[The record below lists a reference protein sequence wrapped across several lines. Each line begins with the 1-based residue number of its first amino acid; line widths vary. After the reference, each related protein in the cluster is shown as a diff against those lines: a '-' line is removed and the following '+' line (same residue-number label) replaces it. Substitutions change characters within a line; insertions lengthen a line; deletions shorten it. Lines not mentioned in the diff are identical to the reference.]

1 MSKKV
6 YLLWFGQTIS
16 WTGSAMSFF
25 AIGVWIY
32 ETTGKASALSTIL
45 FIVAIVG
52 VVTGPFGGVLADRF
66 PRKTL
71 IIIFDLTIAVL
82 MCVIGYFALNDIL
95 TLPLLIPFA
104 LAFGIFEI
112 AHWTTWSAFLGDV
125 VKKNEVTK
133 VSALFESAEAI
144 SVLVGP
150 IGGAFIY
157 SFFGLTGVILVDVIS
172 CIFGIATITLFKS
185 KKVETKGKMNVKNI
199 YLDLIEAYNWLKK
212 QKGLLTLVLIL
223 AICNFLWGF
232 TQVLLPP
239 MILSF
244 TDATGL
250 GLVESSIGLAFLF
263 GSILS
268 LRLSDW
274 LQGNLKVA
282 IYCGLLGG
290 LSLILGSIR
299 PSIFLLCVHGVIG
312 GVSGTMQYTVSSGA
326 WLAITTED
334 IRGRALALRGTIA
347 QMLRPLGV
355 LIAGPLGDYLEFSF
369 YPDNVD
375 LLSPLV
381 GIGPGRGY
389 AFFILFGH
397 NKYLVVLIYEKSLV
411 LLLLLPFCTEMNGV
425 VYVAVWILNLNNK
438 NLANLSKQVKD
449 ITNQ

>member
-6 YLLWFGQTIS
+6 YLLWFGQTVS
-16 WTGSAMSFF
+16 WTGSSMSFF
-25 AIGVWIY
+25 AIGVWIF

-45 FIVAIVG
+45 FTVAIVG

-71 IIIFDLTIAVL
+71 IITFDLIIALL
-82 MCVIGYFALNDIL
+82 MCVIGYLALNEAL
-95 TLPLLIPFA
+95 TLTSLIPFA

-144 SVLVGP
+144 SVLIGP

-157 SFFGLTGVILVDVIS
+157 SFFGLTGVILVDVIT
-172 CIFGIATITLFKS
+172 CLFGIATITLFKS
-185 KKVETKGKMNVKNI
+185 KKIEAKSNLSVKNI
-199 YLDLIEAYNWLKK
+199 YFDLIEAYNWLKK
-212 QKGLLTLVLIL
+212 QKGLLSLVLIL
-223 AICNFLWGF
+223 SVCNFLWGF
-232 TQVLLPP
+232 TQVLIPP

-244 TDATGL
+244 ADATGL
-250 GLVESSIGLAFLF
+250 GIVESSVGLAFLF
-263 GSILS
+263 GSVIS
-268 LRLSDW
+268 LRFADW

-290 LSLILGSIR
+290 LALIIGSVR
-299 PSIFLLCVHGVIG
+299 PSIFLLCINGVIAG
-312 GVSGTMQYTVSSGA
+312 ISGTVQYTVSSGA

-355 LIAGPLGDYLEFSF
+355 VIAGPLGDYLEFTF
-369 YPDNVD
+369 YPKNVD
-375 LLSPLV
+375 MLYPLV
-381 GIGPGRGY
+381 GTGPGRGY
-389 AFFILFGH
+389 AFLYFLIGIF
-397 NKYLVVLIYEKSLV
+397 YVVIWV
-411 LLLLLPFCTEMNGV
+411 LNF
-425 VYVAVWILNLNNK
+425 NNK
-438 NLANLSKQVKD
+438 NLKFLSKQVIE
-449 ITNQ
+449 ITNN

>member
-6 YLLWFGQTIS
+6 YLLWFGQTVS

-25 AIGVWIY
+25 AVGVWIY

-66 PRKTL
+66 QRKKL
-71 IIIFDLTIAVL
+71 IIIFDLIIAVL
-82 MCVIGYFALNDIL
+82 MCVIGYLALNDLL
-95 TLPLLIPFA
+95 TLTLLIPFA

-125 VKKNEVTK
+125 VKKQEVTK

-144 SVLVGP
+144 SVLIGP

-157 SFFGLTGVILVDVIS
+157 SFFGLPGVILVDLIT
-172 CIFGIATITLFKS
+172 CFFGIATITFFKS
-185 KKVETKGKMNVKNI
+185 KKVEIKGELSFKNV

-212 QKGLLTLVLIL
+212 QKGLLSLVTIL
-223 AICNFLWGF
+223 TIGNFLWGF
-232 TQVLLPP
+232 TSVLLPP

-244 TDATGL
+244 TDARGL
-250 GLVESSIGLAFLF
+250 GIVESSVGLAFLF
-263 GSILS
+263 GSIIS
-268 LRLSDW
+268 LRLADK

-282 IYCGLLGG
+282 IYMGLLGG
-290 LSLILGSIR
+290 ISLILGSIR
-299 PSIFLLCVHGVIG
+299 PSIILLCIHGVIA
-312 GVSGTMQYTVSSGA
+312 GVSGTVQYTVSSGA

-355 LIAGPLGDYLEFSF
+355 VIAGPLGDYLEFTF
-369 YPDNVD
+369 YPENIDI
-375 LLSPLV
+375 LSPLV
-381 GIGPGRGY
+381 GTGPGRGY
-389 AFFILFGH
+389 AFLFFLVGVF
-397 NKYLVVLIYEKSLV
+397 YVVL
-411 LLLLLPFCTEMNGV
+411 
-425 VYVAVWILNLNNK
+425 WIVNFNNK
-438 NLANLSKQVKD
+438 NLKFLSKQVIE
-449 ITNQ
+449 ITNS

>member
-6 YLLWFGQTIS
+6 YILWFGQTVS

-66 PRKTL
+66 PRKQL

-82 MCVIGYFALNDIL
+82 MCVIGYFALNDML
-95 TLPLLIPFA
+95 TLTLLVPFA

-144 SVLVGP
+144 SVLIGP

-157 SFFGLTGVILVDVIS
+157 SFFGLPGVILVDVIT
-172 CIFGIATITLFKS
+172 CFFGIATITFFKS
-185 KKVETKGKMNVKNI
+185 KKVEVKGKLSFRNV
-199 YLDLIEAYNWLKK
+199 YFDLVEAYNWLKK
-212 QKGLLTLVLIL
+212 QKGLLALVSIL
-223 AICNFLWGF
+223 SLGNFLWGF
-232 TQVLLPP
+232 TSVLLPP

-244 TDATGL
+244 TDARGL
-250 GLVESSIGLAFLF
+250 GIVESSVGLAFLF
-263 GSILS
+263 GSMIS
-268 LRLSDW
+268 LRLADK

-282 IYCGLLGG
+282 IYMGLLGG
-290 LSLILGSIR
+290 LSLIVGSLR
-299 PSIFLLCVHGVIG
+299 PSIILLCIHGIVA
-312 GVSGTMQYTVSSGA
+312 GVSGTVQYTVSSGA
-326 WLAITTED
+326 WLAITDEK

-355 LIAGPLGDYLEFSF
+355 VIAGPLGDYLEFTF
-369 YPDNVD
+369 YPANVD
-375 LLSPLV
+375 ILSPLV
-381 GIGPGRGY
+381 GTGPGRGY
-389 AFFILFGH
+389 AFLF
-397 NKYLVVLIYEKSLV
+397 LIV
-411 LLLLLPFCTEMNGV
+411 GV
-425 VYVAVWILNLNNK
+425 AYTFLWIFNYNNK
-438 NLANLSKQVKD
+438 NLKKLSTQVKE
-449 ITNQ
+449 IVTTE

>member
-6 YLLWFGQTIS
+6 YLLWFGQTVS

-25 AIGVWIY
+25 AVGVWIY

-66 PRKTL
+66 PRKKL
-71 IIIFDLTIAVL
+71 IIIFDLIIAVL
-82 MCVIGYFALNDIL
+82 MCVIGYLALNDLL
-95 TLPLLIPFA
+95 TLTLLIPFA

-125 VKKNEVTK
+125 VKKQEVTK

-144 SVLVGP
+144 SVLIGP

-157 SFFGLTGVILVDVIS
+157 SFFGLPGVILVDLIT
-172 CIFGIATITLFKS
+172 CFFGIATITFFKCT
-185 KKVETKGKMNVKNI
+185 KVEIKGKLSFKNV

-212 QKGLLTLVLIL
+212 QKGLLSLVTIL
-223 AICNFLWGF
+223 TIGNFLWGF
-232 TQVLLPP
+232 TSVLLPP

-244 TDATGL
+244 TDARGL
-250 GLVESSIGLAFLF
+250 GIVESSVGLAFLF
-263 GSILS
+263 GSIIS
-268 LRLSDW
+268 LRLADK

-282 IYCGLLGG
+282 IYMGLLGG
-290 LSLILGSIR
+290 ISLILGSIR
-299 PSIFLLCVHGVIG
+299 PSIILLCIHGVIA
-312 GVSGTMQYTVSSGA
+312 GVSGTVQYTVSSGA

-355 LIAGPLGDYLEFSF
+355 VIAGPLGDYLEFTF
-369 YPDNVD
+369 YPENVD
-375 LLSPLV
+375 ILSPLV
-381 GIGPGRGY
+381 GTGPGRGY
-389 AFFILFGH
+389 AFLFFLVGVF
-397 NKYLVVLIYEKSLV
+397 YVVL
-411 LLLLLPFCTEMNGV
+411 
-425 VYVAVWILNLNNK
+425 WIVNFNNK
-438 NLANLSKQVKD
+438 NLKFLSKQVIE
-449 ITNQ
+449 ITNS

>member
-25 AIGVWIY
+25 AIGVWIF
-32 ETTGKASALSTIL
+32 ETTGKASALSTVL
-45 FIVAIVG
+45 FVVAIVG

-66 PRKTL
+66 PRKKL
-71 IIIFDLTIAVL
+71 IIAFDLTIASL
-82 MCVIGYFALNDIL
+82 MCVIGYLALNDIL
-95 TLPLLIPFA
+95 TLTLLIPFA

-125 VKKNEVTK
+125 VEKNEVTK

-157 SFFGLTGVILVDVIS
+157 SFFGLPGVILFDVVTCFI
-172 CIFGIATITLFKS
+172 GIATITLFKS
-185 KKVETKGKMNVKNI
+185 KKVELKNKLNFKNI
-199 YLDLIEAYNWLKK
+199 YLDLVEAYNWLKK
-212 QKGLLTLVLIL
+212 QKGLLTLVLIFS
-223 AICNFLWGF
+223 IGNFLWGF
-232 TQVLLPP
+232 GSVLLPA

-244 TDATGL
+244 TDAKGL
-250 GLVESSIGLAFLF
+250 GIVESSVGIAFLL
-263 GSILS
+263 GSVIS
-268 LRLSDW
+268 LRLSNW

-299 PSIFLLCVHGVIG
+299 PSIILLCIHGVIG
-312 GVSGTMQYTVSSGA
+312 GVSGTVQYTVSSGA

-355 LIAGPLGDYLEFSF
+355 VIAGPLGDYLEFTF
-369 YPDNVD
+369 YPANVE
-375 LLSPLV
+375 LLSPIV
-381 GIGPGRGY
+381 GTGPGRGY
-389 AFFILFGH
+389 ALLFFI
-397 NKYLVVLIYEKSLV
+397 V
-411 LLLLLPFCTEMNGV
+411 GV
-425 VYVAVWILNLNNK
+425 AYVALWILNFNNK
-438 NLANLSKQVKD
+438 NLKNLSKQVKD
-449 ITNQ
+449 ITQL

>member
-1 MSKKV
+1 MSKKF
-6 YLLWFGQTIS
+6 YLLWFGQTVS
-16 WTGSAMSFF
+16 WTGSSMSFF

-71 IIIFDLTIAVL
+71 IIIFDLIIAIL
-82 MCVIGYFALNDIL
+82 MCVIGYLALNDFL
-95 TLPLLIPFA
+95 TLTLLIPFA

-125 VKKNEVTK
+125 VKKQEVTK

-144 SVLVGP
+144 SVLIGP

-157 SFFGLTGVILVDVIS
+157 SFFGLPGVILVDLIT
-172 CIFGIATITLFKS
+172 CFFGIATITFFKS
-185 KKVETKGKMNVKNI
+185 KKVEIKGKLSFKNV

-212 QKGLLTLVLIL
+212 QKGLLSLVTIL
-223 AICNFLWGF
+223 TIGNFLWGF
-232 TQVLLPP
+232 TSVLLPP

-244 TDATGL
+244 TDARGL
-250 GLVESSIGLAFLF
+250 GIVESSVGLAFLF
-263 GSILS
+263 GSIIS
-268 LRLSDW
+268 LRLADK

-282 IYCGLLGG
+282 IYMGLLGG
-290 LSLILGSIR
+290 ISLILGSIR
-299 PSIFLLCVHGVIG
+299 PSIILLCIHGVIA
-312 GVSGTMQYTVSSGA
+312 GVSGTVQYTVSSGA

-355 LIAGPLGDYLEFSF
+355 VIAGPLGDYLEFTF
-369 YPDNVD
+369 YPENVD
-375 LLSPLV
+375 ILSPLV
-381 GIGPGRGY
+381 GTGPGRGY
-389 AFFILFGH
+389 AFLFFLVGVF
-397 NKYLVVLIYEKSLV
+397 YVVLW
-411 LLLLLPFCTEMNGV
+411 V
-425 VYVAVWILNLNNK
+425 VNFNNK
-438 NLANLSKQVKD
+438 NLKFLSKQVIE
-449 ITNQ
+449 ITNS

>member
-1 MSKKV
+1 
-6 YLLWFGQTIS
+6 
-16 WTGSAMSFF
+16 
-25 AIGVWIY
+25 
-32 ETTGKASALSTIL
+32 
-45 FIVAIVG
+45 
-52 VVTGPFGGVLADRF
+52 
-66 PRKTL
+66 
-71 IIIFDLTIAVL
+71 
-82 MCVIGYFALNDIL
+82 
-95 TLPLLIPFA
+95 
-104 LAFGIFEI
+104 
-112 AHWTTWSAFLGDV
+112 
-125 VKKNEVTK
+125 
-133 VSALFESAEAI
+133 
-144 SVLVGP
+144 
-150 IGGAFIY
+150 
-157 SFFGLTGVILVDVIS
+157 
-172 CIFGIATITLFKS
+172 
-185 KKVETKGKMNVKNI
+185 MNIKNI

-263 GSILS
+263 GSIIS

-290 LSLILGSIR
+290 LSLILGSVR

-369 YPDNVD
+369 YPENTN
-375 LLSPLV
+375 LLEPLV
-381 GIGPGRGY
+381 GTGAGRGY
-389 AFFILFGH
+389 AFLFFIVG
-397 NKYLVVLIYEKSLV
+397 VL
-411 LLLLLPFCTEMNGV
+411 
-425 VYVAVWILNLNNK
+425 YVGIWILNLNNK
-438 NLANLSKQVKD
+438 NLDYLSDQVKG
-449 ITNQ
+449 ITNS

>member
-6 YLLWFGQTIS
+6 YLLWFGQTVS
-16 WTGSAMSFF
+16 WTGSSMSFF

-71 IIIFDLTIAVL
+71 IIVFDLIIAVL
-82 MCVIGYFALNDIL
+82 MCVIGYFAINDLL
-95 TLPLLIPFA
+95 TLTLLIPFA

-144 SVLVGP
+144 SVLIGP

-157 SFFGLTGVILVDVIS
+157 SFFGLPGVILVDLIT
-172 CIFGIATITLFKS
+172 CFFGIATITLFKS
-185 KKVETKGKMNVKNI
+185 KKIKTKGKLNFKNT
-199 YLDLIEAYNWLKK
+199 YFDLVEAYNWLKK
-212 QKGLLTLVLIL
+212 QKGLLALVSIL
-223 AICNFLWGF
+223 SIGNFLWGF
-232 TQVLLPP
+232 TSVLIPP

-244 TDATGL
+244 TDARGL
-250 GLVESSIGLAFLF
+250 GIVESSVGLAFLV
-263 GSILS
+263 GSIIS
-268 LRLSDW
+268 LRLADK

-282 IYCGLLGG
+282 IYMGLLGG
-290 LSLILGSIR
+290 LSLILGSLR
-299 PSIFLLCVHGVIG
+299 PSIFLLCIHGIIA
-312 GVSGTMQYTVSSGA
+312 GVSGTVQYTVSSGA
-326 WLAITTED
+326 WLAITDEN

-355 LIAGPLGDYLEFSF
+355 VIAGPLGDYLEFSF
-369 YPDNVD
+369 YPQNVD
-375 LLSPLV
+375 ILSPLV
-381 GIGPGRGY
+381 GSGPGRGY
-389 AFFILFGH
+389 AFLFFIIGIL
-397 NKYLVVLIYEKSLV
+397 YVVL
-411 LLLLLPFCTEMNGV
+411 
-425 VYVAVWILNLNNK
+425 WIVNFNNK
-438 NLANLSKQVKD
+438 NLRNLSKQVKE
-449 ITNQ
+449 ITSN

>member
-1 MSKKV
+1 MEKKI
-6 YLLWFGQTIS
+6 YLLWFGQTVS

-32 ETTGKASALSTIL
+32 ETTGKASALSSIL

-52 VVTGPFGGVLADRF
+52 VITGPFSGVLADRF
-66 PRKTL
+66 PRKKL
-71 IIIFDLTIAVL
+71 IIIFDLIIAVL

-157 SFFGLTGVILVDVIS
+157 SFFGLPGVILFDVVTCFI
-172 CIFGIATITLFKS
+172 GIATITLFKS
-185 KKVETKGKMNVKNI
+185 KKVEIKNKLNFKNI
-199 YLDLIEAYNWLKK
+199 YFDLVEAYNWLKK
-212 QKGLLTLVLIL
+212 QKGLLTLVLIFS
-223 AICNFLWGF
+223 IGNFLWGF
-232 TQVLLPP
+232 GSVLLPA

-244 TDATGL
+244 TDAKGL
-250 GLVESSIGLAFLF
+250 GIVESSVGIAFLL
-263 GSILS
+263 GSVIS
-268 LRLSDW
+268 LRLSNW

-299 PSIFLLCVHGVIG
+299 PSIILLCIHGVIG
-312 GVSGTMQYTVSSGA
+312 GVSGTVQYTVSSGA

-355 LIAGPLGDYLEFSF
+355 VIAGPLGDYLEFTF
-369 YPDNVD
+369 YPANVE
-375 LLSPLV
+375 LLSPIV
-381 GIGPGRGY
+381 GTGPGRGY
-389 AFFILFGH
+389 ALLFFI
-397 NKYLVVLIYEKSLV
+397 V
-411 LLLLLPFCTEMNGV
+411 GV
-425 VYVAVWILNLNNK
+425 AYVALWILNFNNK
-438 NLANLSKQVKD
+438 NLRNLSRQVKE
-449 ITNQ
+449 ITNN